1 MGTDSSRLSK
11 FFMDGI
17 ISDYRYPPPSVFLD
31 AGGVYA
37 SAMTKQSREL
47 LVHHIVSIYV
57 DCDRTIDWDEVVISM
72 NAIMSKSGC
81 VVRELTA
88 SDYYAAWTNTLDLS
102 INKGSWVANEEKQLL
117 KLAHEHDEHYWCTIA
132 DELTTRRTPF
142 DCLQHYQQALN
153 ANLLLSENWSEE
165 EDEQLRIAVQANKAG
180 SLHRQWQLIA
190 ESLPG
195 RSADQCLYRWRRSM
209 LCQADKV
216 DGKWLEDEERVL
228 FAAALILHL
237 PTCGGAYKGVDE
249 LQALLRDAPLSS
261 AAATAATTPDWSAL
275 SRLIPSKYVSRFICH
290 LLFHQMLVC
299 YIY

>member
-11 FFMDGI
+11 FFMDSI

-47 LVHHIVSIYV
+47 LVHHIVSSYV
-57 DCDRTIDWDEVVISM
+57 DCDRTIDWDEVAMSM

-81 VVRELTA
+81 VARELTA
-88 SDYYAAWTNTLDLS
+88 MDYYAAWTNTLDLS
-102 INKGSWVANEEKQLL
+102 INKGSWVASEEKQLL

-165 EDEQLRIAVQANKAG
+165 EDEQLRVAVQANKAG

-228 FAAALILHL
+228 FAAALILRL

-261 AAATAATTPDWSAL
+261 AAATGDIGVVSQPDWSAL
-275 SRLIPSKYVSRFICH
+275 SRLIPSKYVYSIH
-290 LLFHQMLVC
+290 
-299 YIY
+299 